1 MLLTSRQLSAL
12 RALTFV
18 LCLLPLAFMVWDG
31 FHGRLG
37 TNPIEEV
44 THRTGDWTLR
54 LLLVTLSVTPLRR
67 LANFP
72 QLLRLRRMLGLF
84 TFFYACLHA
93 LTYFWLDQFFDFEGI
108 VRDVIKR
115 PFVTAGFTAFVLLI
129 PLALTSTQAMMRRL
143 GRRWLQLHRLVYVI
157 AIVGVVHYW
166 WLVKADVTDPAYYA
180 GVLLL
185 LLGYRAWFAWR
196 ARRNRQE
203 SAVFVKH

>member
-1 MLLTSRQLSAL
+1 MLLTPRQLTAL
-12 RALTFV
+12 RVGTFA
-18 LCLLPLAFMVWDG
+18 LCLLPLALMVWDG
-31 FHGRLG
+31 VNAQLG

-54 LLLVTLSVTPLRR
+54 LLLITLTVTPLRR
-67 LANFP
+67 LANMP

-143 GRRWLQLHRLVYVI
+143 GRRWTQLHRLVYVV
-157 AIVGVVHYW
+157 AVVGVLHYW

-196 ARRNRQE
+196 ARSPRR
-203 SAVFVKH
+203 AA

>member
-1 MLLTSRQLSAL
+1 MLLTSRQLTAL
-12 RALTFV
+12 RAGTFV
-18 LCLLPLAFMVWDG
+18 LCLLPLTFMVVDG
-31 FHGRLG
+31 FSGRLG

-54 LLLVTLSVTPLRR
+54 LLLLTLTVTPLRR
-67 LANFP
+67 LANMP

-108 VRDVIKR
+108 LRDVVKR

-143 GRRWLQLHRLVYVI
+143 GHRWQQLHRLVYVI

-166 WLVKADVTDPAYYA
+166 WLVKADVRDPAYYA
-180 GVLLL
+180 GALSL
-185 LLGYRAWFAWR
+185 LLGYRVWFAWR
-196 ARRNRQE
+196 TR
-203 SAVFVKH
+203 